1 VIDKIVGITVWTED
15 LLKLKNF
22 YHQVLKLPLHSHHQ
36 EFVVFKW
43 GEMRLNIGLHDR
55 VRGMNHDPFRI
66 MIHLRTDN
74 ILKETNRLLSLGVEF
89 IRLPEKESWG
99 GWVGTFKDPDDNVLQ
114 LLQLPRTGPAKKC

>member
-1 VIDKIVGITVWTED
+1 
-15 LLKLKNF
+15 
-22 YHQVLKLPLHSHHQ
+22 
-36 EFVVFKW
+36 
-43 GEMRLNIGLHDR
+43 MRLNIGLHDR